1 MLRYGE
7 PAQGGGLSLLEGPG
21 NDGVSSTAMIASGA
35 TVLLFT
41 TGRGTPLGFPVPT
54 IKISSNSAIAAKKP
68 HWIDFNAGT
77 LLARPQPP
85 ELDHADRAVL
95 RGFPSKFAHGAASG
109 TVQAVHIHRLV
120 AAPAAASSRDRV
132 GVLVYPT
139 RSGRLCGRPGM
150 RHPGFSVPCPKHLAP
165 LAARRLRFN
174 AGGCPAAC
182 AGSIDQP
189 ETMREPCARQLRLA
203 RFAMRPSRLFPPPR
217 P

>member
-1 MLRYGE
+1 MIFFSRISGRASTTHVTTE
-7 PAQGGGLSLLEGPG
+7 KAFSLPSWPFFHSRWVKPLLAHSVLCRH
-21 NDGVSSTAMIASGA
+21 DAAVFTLASGTRLCQWGGRSGTRGA
-35 TVLLFT
+35 GAFQAVAG
-41 TGRGTPLGFPVPT
+41 GRGVGP
-54 IKISSNSAIAAKKP
+54 
-68 HWIDFNAGT
+68 
-77 LLARPQPP
+77 
-85 ELDHADRAVL
+85 DRAVL

-139 RSGRLCGRPGM
+139 RSGRLCDRPGM
-150 RHPGFSVPCPKHLAP
+150 RHPGFSVSYPKHLAP
-165 LAARRLRFN
+165 LAARPLRFN
-174 AGGCPAAC
+174 AGGCLAAC

-203 RFAMRPSRLFPPPR
+203 RFAMRSSRSFPPPR